1 MSVGLGRADGI
12 FTPSVCLMS
21 SKATWKVSAAVM
33 ASRVLGLIRDQIF
46 AAMFGH
52 SILMDCFNLAFRIP
66 NLLRD
71 LFAEGA
77 LSQAFVTTFSKKVET
92 SGPDSAWP
100 LGTKM
105 LTLMSVAMSL
115 ICLLGILFS
124 PQLVHLLTAMDGN
137 RTGQRAFSPEDLA
150 LTVTMTRIMWPFM
163 LLVSLAALVMGMLN
177 ARKVF
182 GMPALS
188 SCFFNLGSITVG
200 AGLGLWLDP
209 HVGPRTMIGF
219 SIGVLVGGLGQLG
232 CQLPALHRLGFR
244 WKLNWQWNDP
254 EVKRIFGL
262 MGPAVISASVVQFNV
277 VINSQFATSVG
288 PGAVSA
294 LSYAFRLM
302 QLPIG
307 VFGVAVATVT
317 LPAMSR
323 AAVNGLGGDFRT
335 VLARGLRQV
344 TFLVLPCALGLCFLA
359 EPIVSVIYERGKFG
373 LDARLVTAAALRG
386 YGVGLLA
393 YSWLKVLQPAFYA
406 ADRRWVP
413 MGVSFFSIATSVAL
427 NWYFV
432 VVQHRGVEALA
443 LTTSLMAVMNF
454 GILYVAM
461 RKISAGLNTA
471 AFVKMGGK
479 LLLAGGAMSGVCY
492 AANVWIFH
500 DLSGMAQVSRLTGLG
515 GTISVA
521 ALVYF
526 AAARL
531 LRVEEATEVVGM
543 FARKLRR

>member
-1 MSVGLGRADGI
+1 
-12 FTPSVCLMS
+12 MS

-46 AAMFGH
+46 AAMFGN

-77 LSQAFVTTFSKKVET
+77 LSQAFVTTFSKKVEK

-105 LTLMSVAMSL
+105 LTLMAVMMSV

-124 PQLVHLLTAMDGN
+124 PQLVQLLTAMDGSK
-137 RTGQRAFSPEDLA
+137 TGQRTFSPEDIA

-209 HVGPRTMIGF
+209 NLGPRTMIGF

-232 CQLPALHRLGFR
+232 CQLPSLHRLGFR
-244 WKLNWQWNDP
+244 WKWNTQWNDP
-254 EVKRIFGL
+254 EVRRIFGL
-262 MGPAVISASVVQFNV
+262 MGPAVISASVVQINV

-317 LPAMSR
+317 LPALSR

-359 EPIVSVIYERGKFG
+359 EPIVSVIYERGNFD
-373 LDARLVTAAALRG
+373 LDARVVTAGALRG
-386 YGVGLLA
+386 YGFGLLA

-413 MGVSFFSIATSVAL
+413 MLVSFLAIAMSVAL

-432 VVQHRGVEALA
+432 MVRHMGVEALA
-443 LTTSLMAVMNF
+443 ATTSLVAAVNF
-454 GILYVAM
+454 LILYVAM
-461 RKISAGLNTA
+461 GRISKGLFTGE
-471 AFVKMGGK
+471 FLKMGGK
-479 LLLAGGAMSGVCY
+479 LLVAGGVMAGVCI
-492 AANVWIFH
+492 AANVWIFP
-500 DLSGMAQVSRLTGLG
+500 DLSGMNQLSRLIGLG

-526 AAARL
+526 SIARV
-531 LRVEEATEVVGM
+531 LRVEEATEALGM
-543 FARKLRR
+543 ITKRLRR